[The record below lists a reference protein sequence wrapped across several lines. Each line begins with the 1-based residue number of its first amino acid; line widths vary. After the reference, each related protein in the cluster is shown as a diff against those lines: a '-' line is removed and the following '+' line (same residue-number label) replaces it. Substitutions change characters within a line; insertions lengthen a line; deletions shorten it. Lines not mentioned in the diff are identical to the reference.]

1 MHTGPP
7 TGPPHPAH
15 QQQMGGG
22 YGVSGMPPPPPG
34 SSYPPGGL
42 SGHSQMPP
50 HHSHQQQRQQQLVSS
65 LRFLDFQLL
74 ITIIHA
80 TSHYNSRRTTFT
92 TTNNHQGATVG
103 VEVVRTSSNINK
115 GARVA
120 ERGKGNSREGI
131 TSKRAKPT
139 PVRGAGPVIINPLY
153 RQTTTENY

>member
-1 MHTGPP
+1 MRTDARSLPGICPP
-7 TGPPHPAH
+7 L
-15 QQQMGGG
+15 M
-22 YGVSGMPPPPPG
+22 
-34 SSYPPGGL
+34 L
-42 SGHSQMPP
+42 
-50 HHSHQQQRQQQLVSS
+50 
-65 LRFLDFQLL
+65 
-74 ITIIHA
+74 A

-120 ERGKGNSREGI
+120 ERGKGNSREGVGI
-131 TSKRAKPT
+131 TSKWAKPT